1 MEQAGREHS
10 QRTWNIIRIMG
21 WDAKCECGCLRV
33 VDTYGGNS
41 AMCKMKRNT
50 FCYAAEPT
58 DETLKEW
65 AIIHPERCEK
75 EIESI
80 KNQVDKLNK
89 EIERAYERI
98 NNR

>member
-21 WDAKCECGCLRV
+21 WYAKCECGCLRV
-33 VDTYGGNS
+33 VDTYGDYA
-41 AMCKMKRNT
+41 AMCRLKRNS

-65 AIIHPERCEK
+65 VIVHPERCEK

-89 EIERAYERI
+89 EIVRAYERYD
-98 NNR
+98 NR